1 MELMEVLFWL
11 EKTFLYI
18 MIYGFAGWVYETII
32 CSIEARRF
40 VDRGFLNGPY
50 CPIYGFGAMLDVIIL
65 GNIENAAALFFLGML
80 LDTVLEYVTSYVMEA
95 LFHARWWDYSTY
107 RFNINGRVCLLGA
120 VVFGAFSLLAVKVV
134 HPAVAGAVGMI
145 PTVWLHVIS
154 AALLAGVS
162 VDVGVTVTGLSG
174 FDEKLREITSEV
186 ETAVSKRAHELGVAI
201 SGAAAG
207 VGGVI
212 ERVGNLERTVAD
224 AVREAKSAALESLS
238 KRLNSQQSRMIR
250 SFPHLRSVS
259 YQKTLSGLRE
269 FVLKRRGKKNN
280 KDD

>member
-154 AALLAGVS
+154 AVLLAGVS